1 MRRCFL
7 LLGLFGAM
15 PAMAQDFQAPNT
27 LLWGAVGTPWTASV
41 RGEAWLADQASGE
54 LGVGML
60 GEAAPVGFDWAI
72 RWRPDFAC
80 ILCGQRDMITLG
92 LGPGGLVSA
101 PIDDDVWALS
111 VGGDLAGNFVHW
123 FSPTLGLTISGRI
136 GVGAGFVDF
145 DPSGSELDVWMFGGA
160 GLAF

>member
-1 MRRCFL
+1 MLRCTL

-54 LGVGML
+54 LGVGFA
-60 GEAAPVGFDWAI
+60 GDADPVAFDWAI

-80 ILCGQRDMITLG
+80 ILCGKRDMITLG

-101 PIDDDVWALS
+101 PIATDQWVVSIGA
-111 VGGDLAGNFVHW
+111 DLGGNFVHW
-123 FSPTLGLTISGRI
+123 LSPALGLTISGRI
-136 GVGAGFVDF
+136 GAGPGFVDF
-145 DPSGSELDVWMFGGA
+145 DPGTSSFGMWAFGGA